1 VAYEAFLKR
10 AEDLV
15 KTIIRR
21 GSGNHPA
28 ILDGYSGAI
37 VLFNNL
43 ADVPATVFQCPSD
56 ETERATLALE
66 LDRAMRESAPAGW
79 KGDPNR
85 EIQVLNALYPIMAR
99 DREATQAVFDII
111 KNQPGY

>member
-1 VAYEAFLKR
+1 
-10 AEDLV
+10 
-15 KTIIRR
+15 
-21 GSGNHPA
+21 
-28 ILDGYSGAI
+28 
-37 VLFNNL
+37 
-43 ADVPATVFQCPSD
+43 VPLD

-111 KNQPGY
+111 KNQPVIDAGDDSTRRHFGFGDP